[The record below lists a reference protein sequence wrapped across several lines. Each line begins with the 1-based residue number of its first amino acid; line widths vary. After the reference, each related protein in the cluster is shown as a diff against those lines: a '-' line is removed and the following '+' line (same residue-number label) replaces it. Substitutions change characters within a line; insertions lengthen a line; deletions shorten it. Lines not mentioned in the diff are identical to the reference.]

1 MLVALVVSYRQI
13 RQVLLKDLYGQT
25 QMETQFP
32 FSLVLHKALLK
43 IGRKD
48 REISTGSVLLT

>member
-1 MLVALVVSYRQI
+1 
-13 RQVLLKDLYGQT
+13 
-25 QMETQFP
+25 METQFP